1 MKKLVLRIVSIA
13 AAFLLGVLG
22 MGYYLMA
29 GNTDSTAHMASA
41 TLPLIYLEQGGRS
54 FNLMHGYTKSM
65 DASSIRTRS
74 CRFRRTGKY
83 PFGSKARIRLSRTFA
98 MRSEALT
105 WTA

>member
-54 FNLMHGYTKSM
+54 FNLMHGYLFYNS
-65 DASSIRTRS
+65 
-74 CRFRRTGKY
+74 F
-83 PFGSKARIRLSRTFA
+83 L
-98 MRSEALT
+98 
-105 WTA
+105 